1 MSSMSYRSSR
11 PDRWV
16 QPKPYSD
23 SAMRTRAHGRILPM
37 EEPGFFARLF
47 GRR

>member
-1 MSSMSYRSSR
+1 MNRNLWDTPR
-11 PDRWV
+11 
-16 QPKPYSD
+16 QSD
-23 SAMRTRAHGRILPM
+23 HRRLGSQWNQQGRGPILPM